1 MYSEHYG
8 LNGKPFQLTPDHRF
22 WFESGTHR
30 KAMAYLGY
38 GLAQAE
44 GFIVVTGE
52 IGAGKTTLV
61 GHLMASVDPNRVHA
75 IRITSTQV
83 DGNDMLRLVSQVMGI
98 ATEGAEKAQ
107 LLGRI
112 EGFLQDR
119 ARAGQKTLLIVDEAQ
134 NMPINALEELRM
146 LSNFQ
151 GTGHALLQILL
162 LGQPEFRDKLNAPEL
177 EQLRQRVIA
186 THHLSAMEAEEVGPY
201 IEHRLKCVGWG
212 GNPQFTRDA
221 FMLLH
226 SASGG
231 IPRKLNTL
239 VSRALLMGAVERSGI
254 IDANIIEAV
263 IADMGVEEPET
274 ETEVVAPVAP
284 VAVAAPA
291 PAPAPAP
298 EMPAPVLAPMPAPQ
312 PAPQPEPVYSAPVT
326 PIVKEVPAPAPQL
339 VTDPNALDVA
349 ARVTMLEAQASEQ
362 DAALRRVLALMV
374 DWVENENA
382 AKLQASVSRA
392 HA

>member
-83 DGNDMLRLVSQVMGI
+83 DGDDMLRLVAQAMGI
-98 ATEGAEKAQ
+98 ASEGAEKAQ

-112 EGFLQDR
+112 EAFLQDR

-134 NMPINALEELRM
+134 NMPIVALEELRM

-162 LGQPEFRDKLNAPEL
+162 LGQPEFREKLNAPEL

-186 THHLSAMEAEEVGPY
+186 THHLSAMEADEVGPY
-201 IEHRLKCVGWG
+201 VEHRLKCVGWG

-221 FMLLH
+221 YVLLH
-226 SASGG
+226 KASDG
-231 IPRKLNTL
+231 IPRRLNTI
-239 VSRALLMGAVERSGI
+239 VSRALLMGAVEKAGI
-254 IDANIIEAV
+254 IDENIIGAV
-263 IADMGVEEPET
+263 LSDMGNDEPEDRVEAISVPT
-274 ETEVVAPVAP
+274 PEPVVPVQAFAYEAPIVQPQPQPQPHFQAQPQPQVKLEQVAPA
-284 VAVAAPA
+284 
-291 PAPAPAP
+291 
-298 EMPAPVLAPMPAPQ
+298 MPAP
-312 PAPQPEPVYSAPVT
+312 T
-326 PIVKEVPAPAPQL
+326 PIRQPSPVM
-339 VTDPNALDVA
+339 TDTVALDVA

>member
-83 DGNDMLRLVSQVMGI
+83 DGNDMLRLVSQAMGI

-226 SASGG
+226 TASGG
-231 IPRKLNTL
+231 IPRKLNTI

-263 IADMGVEEPET
+263 IADMGMEEPEAEV
-274 ETEVVAPVAP
+274 ETVVS
-284 VAVAAPA
+284 VAAPA
-291 PAPAPAP
+291 PVAAPVAAS
-298 EMPAPVLAPMPAPQ
+298 ETPAPVLAPMPAPVLTAV
-312 PAPQPEPVYSAPVT
+312 PEPQPVYSAPVT
-326 PIVKEVPAPAPQL
+326 PIVQEVPAPAAKL